1 MAHDDEVSA
10 REGPPLLTIEQ
21 VAVRLQVSSKSVRR
35 YIEEGRL
42 QVIRLSERKLRI
54 SEADL
59 EQFIDDMREQHSK

>member
-1 MAHDDEVSA
+1 MTHDDEFSA
-10 REGPPLLTIEQ
+10 SEGPPLLTIEQ

-59 EQFIDDMREQHSK
+59 EKFIDDMRERHSK

>member
-1 MAHDDEVSA
+1 MTHDEEFLAS
-10 REGPPLLTIEQ
+10 EGPALLTIEQ

-35 YIEEGRL
+35 YIKEGRL

-59 EQFIDDMREQHSK
+59 EKFIDDMREQHSK